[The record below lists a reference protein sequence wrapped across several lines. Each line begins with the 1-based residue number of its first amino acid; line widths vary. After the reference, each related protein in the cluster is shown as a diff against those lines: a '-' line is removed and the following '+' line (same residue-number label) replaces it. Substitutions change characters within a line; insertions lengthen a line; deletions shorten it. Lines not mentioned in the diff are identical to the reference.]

1 MSLEIS
7 EMAKMSSKGQITVP
21 ATIRNIL
28 NLKAGSTVL
37 FKITENG
44 ILFVPCEIKEKN
56 SYSQEEWGK
65 IERLVADR
73 GAVYKTARAAKRHL
87 KSL

>member
-1 MSLEIS
+1 MDLEMS
-7 EMAKMSSKGQITVP
+7 EMAKMTSKGQITVP

-28 NLKAGSTVL
+28 NLKTGSTVL

-56 SYSQEEWGK
+56 SYTQEEWARSSVLSPSA
-65 IERLVADR
+65 ERSIRPPERRSVI
-73 GAVYKTARAAKRHL
+73 
-87 KSL
+87 

>member
-7 EMAKMSSKGQITVP
+7 KMAKMSSKGQITVP
-21 ATIRNIL
+21 ASIRNIL
-28 NLKAGSTVL
+28 NLKTGSTVL
-37 FKITENG
+37 FKVTEKG

-56 SYSQEEWGK
+56 SYTQEEWGK
-65 IERLVADR
+65 IERLVAER
-73 GAVYKTARAAKRHL
+73 GEVYKTSRAAKRHL